1 MIRKIG
7 LGILAIVFVMQFIR
21 PPRNLAEGI
30 SENDISKMYGMPQA
44 IHTIFVQ
51 KCYDCHSHNTIYPWY
66 TNVQPVGWWMYRHIQ
81 EGREHLDFSVF
92 KTYNDKKAAHKLEE
106 IIEMIREKEMPLKSY
121 LIGHPDARVTAN
133 EELAIN
139 NWIQSLGVVEQSQ

>member
-7 LGILAIVFVMQFIR
+7 LGILSIMLVIQFIR
-21 PPRNLAEGI
+21 PPRNTAEGI

-44 IHTIFVQ
+44 VHTVFVQ
-51 KCYDCHSHNTIYPWY
+51 KCYDCHSHNTVYPWY
-66 TNVQPVGWWMYRHIQ
+66 VNVQPVGWWMYRHIQ
-81 EGREHLDFSVF
+81 EGRRHLDFSEF
-92 KTYNDKKAAHKLEE
+92 KTYSDKKAAHKLEE

-121 LIGHPDARVTAN
+121 RIAHPEAAVTPN

-139 NWIQSLGVVEQSQ
+139 NWIQSLGIEQSR